1 MYLSTLYS
9 IYQTTR
15 KGGNVVQY
23 VPKDRYFDTR
33 GEKPLLT
40 KAKEAIAREE
50 AATAAGAGGG
60 GGGGLKK
67 GVGSSMF
74 QKPFWK
80 NNPDLNEDKVGL
92 V

>member
-1 MYLSTLYS
+1 M
-9 IYQTTR
+9 
-15 KGGNVVQY
+15 VQY

-92 V
+92 VWFDWVGLG